1 MKRIYGAVAFGLALG
16 LVTAAFAAP
25 APASAS
31 WNPNANSQE
40 NSPVRFSMLFLD
52 GEVYRTNLPPSELGE
67 GEGLDPLFS
76 FTNGIEGQRS
86 VAAVGPGTGDYHGGQ
101 WAVYEVTWLV
111 DEADRTVVKSA
122 ADIMELKDMGK
133 VEVTRNG
140 ARDFL
145 CPIQPGKATGQ
156 Q

>member
-1 MKRIYGAVAFGLALG
+1 MKRIYRVVAFGLALG

-25 APASAS
+25 ASAS

-40 NSPVRFSMLFLD
+40 NSQVRFSMLFLD
-52 GEVYRTNLPPSELGE
+52 GEVYRTNVPPSELGE
-67 GEGLDPLFS
+67 GEGRDPLFS

-101 WAVYEVTWLV
+101 WAVYEVEWLV
-111 DEADRTVVKSA
+111 GEDDRTVVKSA
-122 ADIMELKDMGK
+122 AEIMALEADGK
-133 VEVTRNG
+133 VEVTRNE

-145 CPIQPGKATGQ
+145 CPIQPGKAKGQ

>member
-1 MKRIYGAVAFGLALG
+1 MKRISGIVALGLAFGLA
-16 LVTAAFAAP
+16 TAAFA

-40 NSPVRFSMLFLD
+40 NSQVRFSMLFLD
-52 GEVYRTNLPPSELGE
+52 GDVYRTNVPPSALGE

-76 FTNGIEGQRS
+76 FTNGIQGQRS

-111 DEADRTVVKSA
+111 PEADRTVVKSA
-122 ADIMELKDMGK
+122 ADIKMLEDMGY
-133 VEVTRNG
+133 VEVERNE
-140 ARDFL
+140 ARDFR
-145 CPIQPGKATGQ
+145 CPIQPGHAGGQ
-156 Q
+156 R

>member
-1 MKRIYGAVAFGLALG
+1 MKRLYRTVAFGLALG

-25 APASAS
+25 AAAS

-40 NSPVRFSMLFLD
+40 NSQVRFSMLFLD
-52 GEVYRTNLPPSELGE
+52 GEVYRTNVPPSALGE
-67 GEGLDPLFS
+67 GEGRDPLFS

-122 ADIMELKDMGK
+122 AEIMDLKDAGK
-133 VEVTRNG
+133 VTVTRNE

-145 CPIQPGKATGQ
+145 CPIQPG
-156 Q
+156 